1 MGRKTGG
8 FFFARPHS
16 RSGTYA
22 DSDAFSAQAGATVHD
37 VYAGLAMH
45 ALLSANPERRF
56 NSREIVEEAMLIA
69 DRMIAERAK

>member
-16 RSGTYA
+16 RSSNYA
-22 DSDAFSAQAGATVHD
+22 DADAASAQAGATVHD

-56 NSREIVEEAMLIA
+56 SAGEIAEEAMLIA